1 MRIPTDGPDFRTL
14 FESAPDL
21 FLVLLPD
28 AGFTIVAAS
37 DAYLRA
43 TLTEREEIVGRGLFE
58 VFPDNPDDQTATGTS
73 NLRASLQRAL
83 ASGAADTMAVQ
94 KYDIRR
100 PDSAG
105 GGFEERYWSPVN
117 SPVLAPSGEPLYVIH
132 RVEDVTEYVR
142 LTQQE
147 QRQRERSQ
155 ILEQQGQLME
165 REIVQRS
172 HDLAAANE
180 QLRHANERLAELDRA
195 KTTFFNNISHEFRT
209 PLTLILGPIED
220 ALADPAGTL
229 QRESL
234 AAVHRSALRL
244 LRLVNSL
251 LDFSRIEAG
260 RLKSSF
266 EPTDLAM
273 LTAGLAGSFQ
283 SLVESA
289 GLKLTV
295 DCAPLPEPVYVD
307 RSQWEKIVLN
317 LISNAFKFTFSGEI
331 AVRLRK
337 DESEVILSVADT
349 GTGIPAHDL
358 PRIFE
363 RFHRVE
369 GAHGRS
375 FEGTGIGLALV
386 QELAQHHGGS
396 IRVQSEIGKG
406 STFTVS
412 IPLGRGHLPA
422 DQIVTDSHFSA
433 NVASVAG
440 KLEAAPWVKAVS
452 GMRVPSDVGDP
463 AESSDTRARV
473 LVADDNPDMREYLVR
488 LLSSRWDVEAVVDGE
503 DALTSALR
511 RPPDLVLSDVMMPR
525 RDGVALLQALRE
537 HPATAT
543 IPVVLLS
550 ARAGEEAI
558 VAGLE
563 TGADDYLIKPF
574 SARELITR
582 VGTHLE
588 LSRVRHAAADAAREL
603 AETRAALLQDLE
615 YKNQELEAFSYTVSH
630 DLRAPLRAIEGF
642 SQILLTEHLAE
653 LPPDAQRHL
662 RFVSDGVQRMNQL
675 INDLLN
681 LSRVSRAHLA
691 REVVDLS
698 KLARNVVVELRHRD
712 PLRSVRVEVADGL
725 RAMGDPGLLEVV
737 LENLIGNAWKF
748 TAHRDE
754 PRIEIG
760 RELQDGEEV
769 FFVRD
774 NGAGFDMAHA
784 AKLFTPFQR
793 LHSDEQFQGTGI
805 GLATVHRVVTR
816 HGGRVWGTGAVD
828 QGATIYF
835 TLGGQSVAPALIA
848 ASRGAPA

>member
-1 MRIPTDGPDFRTL
+1 MRIPMDGPDFRTL
-14 FESAPDL
+14 FESAPGL
-21 FLVLLPD
+21 FLVLRPD
-28 AGFTIVAAS
+28 ADFTIVAAS

-43 TLTEREEIVGRGLFE
+43 TLTEREQIVGRRLFE
-58 VFPDNPDDQTATGTS
+58 VFPDNPDDQTANATG
-73 NLRASLQRAL
+73 NLRASLERVL

-100 PDSAG
+100 PESAG

-117 SPVLAPSGEPLYVIH
+117 CPVLAASGKPLYVIH

-147 QRQRERSQ
+147 QRERERSQ
-155 ILEQQGQLME
+155 ILERQGQVME

-172 HDLAAANE
+172 HDLSAANE
-180 QLRHANERLAELDRA
+180 QLRQANERLAELDRA
-195 KTTFFNNISHEFRT
+195 KTAFFNNISHEFRT
-209 PLTLILGPIED
+209 PLTLILGPVED
-220 ALADPAGTL
+220 ALADPTGAL
-229 QRESL
+229 QREPL

-283 SLVESA
+283 SLLESA

-295 DCAPLPEPVYVD
+295 DCAPLSEPVYVD

-317 LISNAFKFTFSGEI
+317 LISNAFKFTFAGAI
-331 AVRLRK
+331 GVRLRQE
-337 DESEVILSVADT
+337 ESEVVLSVTDT
-349 GTGIPAHDL
+349 GTGIPAHEL

-363 RFHRVE
+363 RFHRVK

-386 QELAQHHGGS
+386 QELVQQHGGR
-396 IRVQSEIGKG
+396 IRAESEVGKG

-412 IPLGRGHLPA
+412 ISLGCAHLPA
-422 DQIVTDSHFSA
+422 DQIAADDHHSA
-433 NVASVAG
+433 SSAVDELDVS
-440 KLEAAPWVKAVS
+440 PWVKAVS
-452 GMRVPSDVGDP
+452 GMRVPSDVAP
-463 AESSDTRARV
+463 PVESNGHRARV

-488 LLSSRWDVEAVVDGE
+488 LLSSHWEVEAVVDGE

-511 RPPDLVLSDVMMPR
+511 HPPDLVLSDVMMPR

-537 HPATAT
+537 HPTTAT

-550 ARAGEEAI
+550 ARAGEDAI

-588 LSRVRHAAADAAREL
+588 LSRMRRAAAEAAREL
-603 AETRAALLQDLE
+603 AETREALLQDLE
-615 YKNQELEAFSYTVSH
+615 YKNQELEAFSYSVSH
-630 DLRAPLRAIEGF
+630 DLRAPVRAIEGF

-653 LPPDAQRHL
+653 LSPEAQRHL
-662 RFVSDGVQRMNQL
+662 HFVGEGARRMSQL
-675 INDLLN
+675 ISDLLK
-681 LSRVSRAHLA
+681 LSRASRAHLA
-691 REVVDLS
+691 RDVVDLS
-698 KLARNVVVELRHRD
+698 TLARRVVVELRHRN
-712 PLRSVRVEVADGL
+712 PLRSVHGEVADGL
-725 RAMGDPGLLEVV
+725 EAYGDPGLLAVV

-748 TAHRDE
+748 TAHNGE

-774 NGAGFDMAHA
+774 NGAGFDMAQA

-816 HGGRVWGTGAVD
+816 HGGRVWAMGAVD
-828 QGATIYF
+828 RGATIYF
-835 TLGGQSVAPALIA
+835 TLGAPSVAPASLA
-848 ASRGAPA
+848 TGRSRSAPA

>member
-58 VFPDNPDDQTATGTS
+58 VFPDNPDDQTANGTS
-73 NLRASLQRAL
+73 NLRASLQRVL

-100 PDSAG
+100 PESAG

-117 SPVLAPSGEPLYVIH
+117 SPVLAPSGEPVYVIH
-132 RVEDVTEYVR
+132 RVEDVTEYIR

-147 QRQRERSQ
+147 QRHRERSQ
-155 ILEQQGQLME
+155 LLEQQGQAME

-180 QLRHANERLAELDRA
+180 QLRQANERLADLDRA

-220 ALADPAGTL
+220 ALADPSGTL

-295 DCAPLPEPVYVD
+295 DCAPLSEPVYVD

-331 AVRLRK
+331 AVRLRRNGA
-337 DESEVILSVADT
+337 EVVLSVADT
-349 GTGIPAHDL
+349 GTGIPTHEL

-375 FEGTGIGLALV
+375 SEGTGIGLALV
-386 QELAQHHGGS
+386 QELVQQHGGS
-396 IRVQSEIGKG
+396 IHVQSEIGKG

-412 IPLGRGHLPA
+412 IPLGCAHLPA
-422 DQIVTDSHFSA
+422 DQIVTDSH
-433 NVASVAG
+433 ASQAPAVG
-440 KLEAAPWVKAVS
+440 ELEAAPWVKAVS
-452 GMRVPSDVGDP
+452 GMRVPSDVGDV
-463 AESSDTRARV
+463 AEGNGNRARV

-488 LLSSRWDVEAVVDGE
+488 LLSSRWDVEVVVDGE

-563 TGADDYLIKPF
+563 TGADDYLVKPF

-653 LPPDAQRHL
+653 LSPDAQRHL
-662 RFVSDGVQRMNQL
+662 RFVSDGTQRMSQL

-712 PLRSVRVEVADGL
+712 PRRSVLVEVADGL
-725 RAMGDPGLLEVV
+725 RAMGDSGLLAVV

-748 TAHRDE
+748 TAHRGE

-760 RELQDGEEV
+760 QELQDGEEV

-816 HGGRVWGTGAVD
+816 HGGRVWATGAVN

-835 TLGGQSVAPALIA
+835 TLGGPSVAPASIA
-848 ASRGAPA
+848 TSRSRGAPA